1 MKGYF
6 RLRLVFGIWSIIYFD
21 EKMNQLNLEQ
31 YNNYNEALEFSKTII
46 DYKDADKS
54 DLPVGDGKTKS
65 GNLA

>member
-6 RLRLVFGIWSIIYFD
+6 RIRLVFGTWTIIYYSEDMKNIGEAPFP
-21 EKMNQLNLEQ
+21 
-31 YNNYNEALEFSKTII
+31 NYDEALEFSKTIT

-54 DLPVGDGKTKS
+54 DLPVGDGKQKS